1 MTIEILSTS
10 KRQSLFWAQLPVKSD
25 IDFTS
30 FIEKDFTLADQ
41 QNLKQT
47 IEDELNLY
55 GLTKKELQVSF
66 DENGT
71 TLTLDLSADLEVAN
85 IALPR
90 FMPGLQALLAELNAK
105 NDYKI
110 TFCKVFL
117 KDNQGELLL
126 RYTLDL
132 QLAHETWWMK
142 DGLTQDWFPHPPE
155 E

>member
-47 IEDELNLY
+47 IEDELKLY

-66 DENGT
+66 DENGNPYT
-71 TLTLDLSADLEVAN
+71 GPVS
-85 IALPR
+85 R
-90 FMPGLQALLAELNAK
+90 FGS
-105 NDYKI
+105 
-110 TFCKVFL
+110 C
-117 KDNQGELLL
+117 
-126 RYTLDL
+126 
-132 QLAHETWWMK
+132 
-142 DGLTQDWFPHPPE
+142 
-155 E
+155 